1 MTAILLKMLILRY
14 TNIHQRTAR
23 HDLFSTTKT
32 TETPAQEEESQV
44 KKYSLK
50 PVKFLLG
57 TVERLDNVI
66 VLGML
71 TQVNQIFF
79 IGRN

>member
-1 MTAILLKMLILRY
+1 MLRY

-23 HDLFSTTKT
+23 HDLFSTTKN
-32 TETPAQEEESQV
+32 TENQQEEESGA

-71 TQVNQIFF
+71 TQVD
-79 IGRN
+79 